1 MVLIQNVQTGC
12 VGIDR
17 SLRGGIP
24 PEYVTMIYGEPETG
38 KTTFAMQCAVNCA
51 HKGYKTLFVDCDGTF
66 SVERLSQLAHRQIK
80 EVAEMIILVKPTS
93 FKEQIAV
100 VESLTEILAS
110 NFRLVV
116 FDTITS
122 LYRLGVAE
130 FPSKAFE
137 LNRELNK
144 QAALLAQTAR
154 TRKIALLLTS
164 QVCSIIDDTAVS
176 TEPVAKRVMRFWAD
190 VVIAL
195 KPTENA
201 TIIQA
206 VLEKSPEKL
215 NSSIWQ
221 LKIDKNGIHD
231 FSMH

>member
-24 PEYVTMIYGEPETG
+24 SEYVTLIYGEPETG

-80 EVAEMIILVKPTS
+80 EIAEMIILVRPTN

-100 VESLTEILAS
+100 VESLTEVLAS
-110 NFRLVV
+110 NFGLVV

-122 LYRLGVAE
+122 LYRLRVAE
-130 FPSKAFE
+130 SPSKAFE

-144 QAALLAQTAR
+144 QTALLAQITK

-164 QVCSIIDDTAVS
+164 QVCSIIDGTAMS
-176 TEPVAKRVMRFWAD
+176 TEPVAKRVLKFWAD
-190 VVIAL
+190 VIIAL
-195 KPTENA
+195 KPTENT

-215 NSSIWQ
+215 HPLIWQ
-221 LKIDKNGIHD
+221 LKIAKNGIHD
-231 FSMH
+231 FSMR